1 MFCTT
6 KKILLALLVCS
17 LPSLGAAAEST
28 PSTEMSKTPIPVQAA
43 PQVDTTAAQKAPE
56 TPKAVQA
63 VRIGYADIAKIG
75 AESALGKASTAQAKQ
90 KQEKLQAQILA
101 KRKPLDKQKAA
112 LESQFP
118 TLNPAQREAKSKEFQ
133 KKVEAFQK
141 SGQNLEKELQDL
153 QEKLTK
159 ALFDT
164 IEQTAVEVGKEK
176 GLALV
181 VVKRE
186 MLYLSSSVDAQDV
199 SEDIIKQ
206 MNERWQK
213 K

>member
-1 MFCTT
+1 
-6 KKILLALLVCS
+6 V
-17 LPSLGAAAEST
+17 
-28 PSTEMSKTPIPVQAA
+28 SKTPIPVQAA
-43 PQVDTTAAQKAPE
+43 PQVETTAGQKAPE
-56 TPKAVQA
+56 TLKAVQT

-75 AESALGKASTAQAKQ
+75 AESALGKASAAQAKQ

-112 LESQFP
+112 LEAQFP

-181 VVKRE
+181 VIKRE
-186 MLYLSSSVDAQDV
+186 MLYLSNAVDAQDV

-206 MNERWQK
+206 MNEKWQK